1 MDVARPDFARKRRR
15 KRIIYSVAGLG
26 TLALIT
32 IGLARLKPAAP
43 RVDGPVWSD
52 TVKRGPLL
60 ITIHGNG
67 TLIPE
72 VIRWVPTMNQGRI
85 ENILV
90 LPGAAVKADTVLV
103 ELSNPEVEQAAF
115 DASWQLKAAEAE
127 LANLRVQLEGQRLT
141 QKAAA
146 TVAQA
151 NYTSAKLDAEVNENL
166 AKDGLVP
173 AITLK
178 QALAKAEEL
187 KKISEVEDER
197 YRIVADATEA
207 QLAVQRAKVEQL
219 RAQLELKQHQV
230 DALKVR
236 AGLDGVLQQLGDTA
250 TLQRGQ
256 QLMAGANVARVANP
270 AKLKAEIRVAE
281 TQAKDVF
288 IGQIATIDTRN
299 GVIKGHVVRSD
310 PGAQNGTVTVDVA
323 LDGPLPRGA
332 RPNLSVDGTIEI
344 ERLDDAVYV
353 GRPVQGQ
360 PDSTIGLFK
369 LVDAGKHAVR
379 VPVKLGATSVSSVVI
394 KDGLEVGDQVILS
407 DMSAYDAHERVRL
420 K

>member
-1 MDVARPDFARKRRR
+1 
-15 KRIIYSVAGLG
+15 
-26 TLALIT
+26 
-32 IGLARLKPAAP
+32 
-43 RVDGPVWSD
+43 
-52 TVKRGPLL
+52 
-60 ITIHGNG
+60 
-67 TLIPE
+67 
-72 VIRWVPTMNQGRI
+72 MNQGRI